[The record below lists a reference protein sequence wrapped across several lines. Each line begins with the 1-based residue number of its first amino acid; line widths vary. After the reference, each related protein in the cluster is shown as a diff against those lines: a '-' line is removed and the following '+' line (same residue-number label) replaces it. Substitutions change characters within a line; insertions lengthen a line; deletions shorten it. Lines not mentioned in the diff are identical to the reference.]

1 MSSLNETYMFRTD
14 TLRYTYVNRSAL
26 DNLGYTLEAM
36 QALTPIEINP
46 EATEASFRELAN
58 PLLTG
63 EQAELNFKVVH
74 QRKNGSTYSGEVH
87 LQVVGQGEER
97 TFLAFMHDVTTRTQ
111 QEHRQ
116 TTQYAIT
123 RLLLES
129 KTLEE
134 AAPYI
139 MGMITQT
146 LGWNVG
152 VMWRLD
158 EEMQVLRCTEV
169 WDQKADCTPFIEC
182 TRQSNFAI
190 GIGLPGRAWESGKVE
205 WITDVAH
212 DDNFPRAPSAI
223 NAGFH
228 AAFAFPIGNRDRFY
242 GVMEFF
248 ATTLREP
255 DQKLLEMFE
264 GLAGQISQF
273 LGRKQA
279 EQRLLHAKNQAEQVA
294 RERAEI
300 LATVEAF
307 FICVN
312 GEGAVTTWT
321 PRAETIFSISLVE
334 ALGRPFM
341 KLPIPWS
348 WEELHVAMGKAG
360 NMLKTIRVDKIRLA
374 IPNKKDI
381 FLKLTVSPICD
392 DRGVTYI
399 FMGEDIS
406 DRLVLEHDLVRAQK
420 LESIGH
426 LAAGIAHEINTPT
439 QFVGDNVHF
448 LSDSFSDLFAVL
460 DRYRALLMSAKAGT
474 CAPDL
479 IKACE
484 AESRR
489 ADLDYLVEE
498 IPKAIAQS
506 AEGMNRI
513 ATIVRAMKEFAHP
526 GSDEKICVDLNKA
539 IESTVTVARNEWK
552 YIADLTTDLATDLP
566 LVPCLLGQFNQVILN
581 MIVNA
586 THAIADVVKGTSV
599 KGTITIT
606 TRRVEGWAEVRI
618 TDSGTGIPEDIRRK
632 IFDPFFTT
640 KEVGKG
646 TGQGLAIAHSVIV
659 DKHQGT
665 IAIESE
671 MGRGATFIVRLPLEL
686 QVMTDVVEMAA

>member
-1 MSSLNETYMFRTD
+1 MNETYMFRTD

-26 DNLGYTLEAM
+26 DNLGYTLEVM
-36 QALTPIEINP
+36 QALTPIDINP
-46 EATEASFRELAN
+46 EATEPSFRELAN

-111 QEHRQ
+111 QEYRQ

-129 KTLEE
+129 NTLEE

-139 MGMITQT
+139 MRMITQT

-158 EEMQVLRCTEV
+158 EEMQVLRCAEV
-169 WDQKADCTPFIEC
+169 WDEKADCTQFIEC
-182 TRQSNFAI
+182 TRQSKFAI

-205 WITDVAH
+205 WITDVKY

-228 AAFAFPIGNRDRFY
+228 AAFAFPIGIRDRFY

-255 DQKLLEMFE
+255 DQKLLDMFE

-348 WEELHVAMGKAG
+348 WEELHVAMGRAG

-374 IPNKKDI
+374 IPNKKEI

-406 DRLVLEHDLVRAQK
+406 DRLVLEHDLVQAQK

-439 QFVGDNVHF
+439 QIVGDNVRF

-460 DRYRALLMSAKAGT
+460 DRYRALLMSAKSGT

-479 IKACE
+479 IEACE

-618 TDSGTGIPEDIRRK
+618 TDSGTGIPEGIRRK
-632 IFDPFFTT
+632 IFDSFFTT

>member
-1 MSSLNETYMFRTD
+1 MLSLGVTPKINGFS
-14 TLRYTYVNRSAL
+14 TLI
-26 DNLGYTLEAM
+26 
-36 QALTPIEINP
+36 P
-46 EATEASFRELAN
+46 
-58 PLLTG
+58 
-63 EQAELNFKVVH
+63 
-74 QRKNGSTYSGEVH
+74 
-87 LQVVGQGEER
+87 
-97 TFLAFMHDVTTRTQ
+97 
-111 QEHRQ
+111 
-116 TTQYAIT
+116 
-123 RLLLES
+123 LES
-129 KTLEE
+129 
-134 AAPYI
+134 
-139 MGMITQT
+139 
-146 LGWNVG
+146 
-152 VMWRLD
+152 
-158 EEMQVLRCTEV
+158 
-169 WDQKADCTPFIEC
+169 
-182 TRQSNFAI
+182 
-190 GIGLPGRAWESGKVE
+190 
-205 WITDVAH
+205 
-212 DDNFPRAPSAI
+212 
-223 NAGFH
+223 
-228 AAFAFPIGNRDRFY
+228 
-242 GVMEFF
+242 
-248 ATTLREP
+248 
-255 DQKLLEMFE
+255 LL
-264 GLAGQISQF
+264 
-273 LGRKQA
+273 
-279 EQRLLHAKNQAEQVA
+279 
-294 RERAEI
+294 
-300 LATVEAF
+300 
-307 FICVN
+307 
-312 GEGAVTTWT
+312 
-321 PRAETIFSISLVE
+321 FSISLVE

-348 WEELHVAMGKAG
+348 WEELHVAMGRAG

-374 IPNKKDI
+374 IPNKKEI

-406 DRLVLEHDLVRAQK
+406 DRLVLEHDLVQAQK

-439 QFVGDNVHF
+439 QFVGDNVRF

-479 IKACE
+479 IEACE

-506 AEGMNRI
+506 SEGIERI

-552 YIADLTTDLATDLP
+552 YIADLTTDLAADLP

-586 THAIADVVKGTSV
+586 THAIADVVKGTGS